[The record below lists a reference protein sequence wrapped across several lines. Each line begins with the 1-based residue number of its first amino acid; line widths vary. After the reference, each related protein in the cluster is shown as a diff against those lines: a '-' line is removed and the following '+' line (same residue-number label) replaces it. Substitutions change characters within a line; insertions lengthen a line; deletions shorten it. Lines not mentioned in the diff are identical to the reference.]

1 MCECVCSL
9 WSSLLETKKQLE
21 INLHSQARAS
31 VHMYTHTHFIVFT
44 INLQNLACPQ
54 QAVAN
59 QGGSCK
65 LQGVREKHTVSCLS
79 FSFSRNIGAQVC
91 HIQKSNKVN
100 VNVVL
105 ELEKKIKNPDGV
117 LVI

>member
-1 MCECVCSL
+1 M
-9 WSSLLETKKQLE
+9 
-21 INLHSQARAS
+21 
-31 VHMYTHTHFIVFT
+31 
-44 INLQNLACPQ
+44 
-54 QAVAN
+54 AN

-105 ELEKKIKNPDGV
+105 ELEKNQESRWSSGNLVTVWLLIFPRVCNLQMDSLFV
-117 LVI
+117 LCR